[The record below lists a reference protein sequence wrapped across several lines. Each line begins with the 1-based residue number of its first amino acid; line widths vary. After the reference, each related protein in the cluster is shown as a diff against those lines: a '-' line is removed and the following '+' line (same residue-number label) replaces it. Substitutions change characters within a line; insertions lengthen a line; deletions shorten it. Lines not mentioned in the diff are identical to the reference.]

1 MSMPLPRIIGLA
13 VVSILVVAGLA
24 WGFWPRPVMVE
35 TARVTRAPME
45 VAVEEE
51 GRTRVKERYE
61 VYAPVGGYVRR
72 IELEAGD
79 PVEQGQVVA
88 ELDPLLSTVLDPR
101 SRAEA
106 EARVRAA
113 RSALA
118 RARSEAERA
127 EAEARVRAARS
138 ALARARSEA
147 ERAEA
152 EAELAAQEFERKS
165 DLLTRELISRSEFD
179 AAESA
184 KRAADAAAKAARSA
198 VQVARYDLDAAAAV
212 LEYSAAGGTGA
223 PAETVQ
229 LRSPVS
235 GAVLKRYRESEG
247 VVESGTPLVELGD
260 PGELEVEV
268 EVLSKDAVRIRPGG
282 RVLFER
288 WGGGDALEGV
298 VRTIEPRGF
307 TKISALG
314 VEEQRVLVIADLVSP
329 REAWTRLGDAYRVE
343 ARFIV
348 WSTDD
353 ALTVPASALFRRNGA
368 WSVFAVKDGEA
379 VLRTVEVGQNNG
391 LTAEVL
397 EGLEEGQPVVVHPDD
412 EVSDGVSV
420 EAYD

>member
-101 SRAEA
+101 S
-106 EARVRAA
+106 
-113 RSALA
+113 
-118 RARSEAERA
+118 RA

-368 WSVFAVKDGEA
+368 WSVFAVEGGEA

>member
-13 VVSILVVAGLA
+13 VVSALVVAGLA

-35 TARVTRAPME
+35 TARVARASME

-61 VYAPVGGYVRR
+61 VYAPVAGYVRR

-106 EARVRAA
+106 EARA
-113 RSALA
+113 
-118 RARSEAERA
+118 
-127 EAEARVRAARS
+127 RAARS

-152 EAELAAQEFERKS
+152 EAELAAEEFERKR

-184 KRAADAAAKAARSA
+184 NRAAAAAAKAARSA
-198 VQVARYDLDAAAAV
+198 VQVARYDLDAATAV
-212 LEYSAAGGTGA
+212 LEYSAAAGTGA

-247 VVESGTPLVELGD
+247 VVESGAPLVELGD
-260 PGELEVEV
+260 PAELEIEV

-314 VEEQRVLVIADLVSP
+314 VEEQRVLVIADFVSP
-329 REAWTRLGDAYRVE
+329 PEAWARLGDAYRVE

-348 WSTDD
+348 WSKDD
-353 ALTVPASALFRRNGA
+353 ALTLPASALFRRDGA
-368 WSVFAVKDGEA
+368 WSVFAVEGDEA
-379 VLRTVEVGQNNG
+379 VLTTVQVGQNNG
-391 LTAEVL
+391 LTAEIL
-397 EGLEEGQPVVVHPDD
+397 GGLSEGDRVIVHPDD
-412 EVSDGVSV
+412 EVSDGAAV

>member
-118 RARSEAERA
+118 RACSEAERA
-127 EAEARVRAARS
+127 EAEAG
-138 ALARARSEA
+138 
-147 ERAEA
+147 
-152 EAELAAQEFERKS
+152 LAAQEFERKS

-368 WSVFAVKDGEA
+368 WSVFAVEDGEA